1 MAITSI
7 IAATTEAVVGEDAEF
22 TTTTRGFW
30 LIGSGFGKGEFARV
44 EGLGA
49 DGETYETKTNEDGP
63 IHVTANPNTVFVD
76 LPAGTYQIAKMV
88 TAEAAG
94 VAFEEAA

>member
-7 IAATTEAVVGEDAEF
+7 IAATTAAVAGADADF
-22 TTTTRGFW
+22 TTIGRGFW
-30 LIGSGFGKGEFARV
+30 LFGSGFGKGEFARV

-49 DGETYETKTNEDGP
+49 DGETYEVKTNDNGP

-76 LPAGTYQIAKMV
+76 LPAGTYRIAKMA
-88 TAEAAG
+88 TSEPAG

>member
-1 MAITSI
+1 M
-7 IAATTEAVVGEDAEF
+7 ATTPIIEATTAAVAGEDADF

-30 LIGSGFGKGEFARV
+30 LYGSGFGKGEFARV

-49 DGETYETKTNEDGP
+49 DGATYETKTNENGP

-76 LPAGTYQIAKMV
+76 LPAGTYRIAKMA
-88 TAEAAG
+88 TAVAAG

>member
-1 MAITSI
+1 MAITPI
-7 IAATTEAVVGEDAEF
+7 FAATTAAVAGEDADF

-76 LPAGTYQIAKMV
+76 LPAGTYRIAKMA
-88 TAEAAG
+88 TAEPAR
-94 VAFEEAA
+94 VAFEEAE

>member
-7 IAATTEAVVGEDAEF
+7 IAATTADVAGADADF
-22 TTTTRGFW
+22 TAAGRGFW
-30 LIGSGFGKGEFARV
+30 LFGSGFGKGEFARV

-49 DGETYETKTNEDGP
+49 DGATYETKTNEDGP

-76 LPAGTYQIAKMV
+76 LPAGTYRIAKMA
-88 TAEAAG
+88 TAVAAG

>member
-1 MAITSI
+1 M
-7 IAATTEAVVGEDAEF
+7 
-22 TTTTRGFW
+22 
-30 LIGSGFGKGEFARV
+30 

-49 DGETYETKTNEDGP
+49 DGVTYEIKTNDGGP

-76 LPAGTYQIAKMV
+76 LPAGTYRIAKMA

>member
-7 IAATTEAVVGEDAEF
+7 IAATTDAVSGEDAEF

-30 LIGSGFGKGEFARV
+30 LIGSGFGKGEFARL

-49 DGETYETKTNEDGP
+49 DGVTYENKTNDEGP
-63 IHVTANPNTVFVD
+63 IHVTNNPNEVFVD
-76 LPAGTYQIAKMV
+76 LPPRTYRIAKMATSV
-88 TAEAAG
+88 AAG
-94 VAFEEAA
+94 VSYEEAE

>member
-1 MAITSI
+1 MAITPI
-7 IAATTEAVVGEDAEF
+7 FAATPAAVAGSDAEF
-22 TTTTRGFW
+22 TTTGRGFW

-49 DGETYETKTNEDGP
+49 DGATYETKTNDNGP

-76 LPAGTYQIAKMV
+76 LPAGTYRMAKMA

-94 VAFEEAA
+94 VAFEGAA